1 MKSVTEG
8 WPLKLTAL
16 LTCCLVAS
24 HSLADSQSE
33 ANTARI
39 EKLEALVTSLEK
51 RVSELEGA
59 SGRKPAAAQDVPNQ
73 LANWRSLRSGMSKN
87 KVKDLLGEPVKVSVS
102 GPIETWYLSA
112 PYGSTVTFYDEKLYK
127 WIEPD

>member
-1 MKSVTEG
+1 MTEG

-24 HSLADSQSE
+24 HSLADSKSE

-51 RVSELEGA
+51 RVSALEGP
-59 SGRKPAAAQDVPNQ
+59 SGQKPAAAQDVPNQ
-73 LANWRSLRSGMSKN
+73 LANWRSLRKGMSK
-87 KVKDLLGEPVKVSVS
+87 KQVKDLLGEPDKVSAAGS
-102 GPIETWYLSA
+102 TETWYWSA
-112 PYGSTVTFYDEKLYK
+112 SYGSTVTFYDERLFG
-127 WIEPD
+127 WREPD